1 MILLH
6 PYMLVLYGII
16 LWQIEQHIS
25 SKINTDLNKKKVT
38 LRDRANYIGRSLI
51 WGSAIVV
58 FDDEILDFLYD
69 NFEVDFE
76 AEWYFYL
83 GAGFFI
89 DIIRNKFTK
98 EK

>member
-25 SKINTDLNKKKVT
+25 SKISNKLKKEIT

-58 FDDEILDFLYD
+58 FDDEIIEFLYN
-69 NFEVDFE
+69 NFDVDFE

-83 GAGFFI
+83 SAGFFI